1 MDEAPLELTLLQ
13 LTFVPVEVAHVRD
26 AGRNL
31 TGQVADVLVQL
42 RVAPLLVLE
51 LLHRLQDAQLDNLL
65 GKCRAAQQVL
75 EHREREADDLFD
87 AAVYEHVTKLLDQ
100 DVLLEVQSAL
110 CLEGQQ
116 PHREDALVKV
126 RGRSVLCRNGGD
138 GLGHTGQLPE
148 QSPEG
153 VRLQEVDEGVKD
165 AELAA
170 GAALFLKGLHEAPDL
185 GLGEEA
191 GSVADDR
198 GEEPGR
204 LVGHVLLCALARHHG
219 QEFLVHLDLMLAER
233 LLKEG
238 EAAAVL
244 AQHVANE
251 SQDPSRRPSILTS
264 VEAGGERAT
273 LAFEGGLFRERRCAD
288 LHTLERRRDVVGG
301 V

>member
-13 LTFVPVEVAHVRD
+13 LTFVPVEVAHVRN
-26 AGRNL
+26 AGRDL

-116 PHREDALVKV
+116 PHREDALVEV
-126 RGRSVLCRNGGD
+126 RGKSVLCRNRGD
-138 GLGHTGQLPE
+138 GLGHTGHLPE
-148 QSPEG
+148 HSPEG
-153 VRLQEVDEGVKD
+153 VRLEEVDEGVED

-170 GAALFLKGLHEAPDL
+170 GAALALEPLHEAPDL

-191 GSVADDR
+191 GGVADDR
-198 GEEPGR
+198 GEKPSR
-204 LVGHVLLCALARHHG
+204 LVGHVLLCALACYDV
-219 QEFLVHLDLMLAER
+219 QEFLVHVDLLAER
-233 LLKEG
+233 LLEEG

-244 AQHVANE
+244 AQHVGDE
-251 SQDPSRRPSILTS
+251 GQDPSCRPSVLAS
-264 VEAGGERAT
+264 VEAGGERID
-273 LAFEGGLFRERRCAD
+273 LAFESGLFRERRRAD
-288 LHTLERRRDVVGG
+288 VHTLERRRDVVGG
-301 V
+301 L